1 MNIDDREELE
11 LIRKALLSYHSYLFE
26 KVREGK
32 EELLETFFK
41 VGKLYD
47 DIDEFLKGE

>member
-26 KVREGK
+26 RIRKGE
-32 EELLETFFK
+32 EELQEAFFK
-41 VGKLYD
+41 VGKVYD

>member
-26 KVREGK
+26 RIRKGEEG
-32 EELLETFFK
+32 LTDIFYK
-41 VGKLYD
+41 VGTLYD
-47 DIDEFLKGE
+47 RINEFLK

>member
-1 MNIDDREELE
+1 MNIDNREDLE
-11 LIRKALLSYHSYLFE
+11 LIRKALLSYHSYLYE
-26 KVREGK
+26 RIRKGE

>member
-26 KVREGK
+26 RVRKG
-32 EELLETFFK
+32 EEKLIDIFYK
-41 VGKLYD
+41 VGALYD
-47 DIDEFLKGE
+47 RINEFLE

>member
-26 KVREGK
+26 RVRKGAD
-32 EELLETFFK
+32 ELTDIFYK
-41 VGKLYD
+41 VGALYD
-47 DIDEFLKGE
+47 RINEFLK